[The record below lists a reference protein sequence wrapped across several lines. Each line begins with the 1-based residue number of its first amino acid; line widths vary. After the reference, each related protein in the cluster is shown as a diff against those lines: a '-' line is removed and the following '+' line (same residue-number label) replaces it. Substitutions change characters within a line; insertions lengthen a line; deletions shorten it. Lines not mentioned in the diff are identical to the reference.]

1 MKSLDKAGWEWY
13 NLGMDMRNFV
23 GKRICVAISGG
34 VDSVVLLHYL
44 KSQAA
49 ACGFHLLAAHCEHGI
64 RGESSLADMR
74 FVQDLCADWG
84 VPLFLFSAD
93 CPTLAKEKKQSL
105 ETAAREFRKESFAG
119 LITDGK
125 ADYIATAHH
134 ALDEAETVLFRIA
147 RGSSLTGAKGMRE
160 QDGYILRPLLG
171 WTKQEILAYAEKQ
184 GLTYRVDESNLQ
196 TEFTRNKLRLEVLP
210 KLEEAVPGASRNL
223 SAFAQRAAEDDEVLY
238 GLAADILL
246 PLPPMMGEGF
256 LVAFCKKPPIF
267 RRACLLALKE
277 LGVDKDYT
285 SAHLNGVFA
294 LQNSERG
301 AKLDLPRGVEAV
313 KTQNGM
319 ILRRKEGFADVEKSA
334 PEKFDFDGFDGGRY
348 EVIISKNPI
357 DVPDMWGQ
365 VLRADGDKLRG
376 AEFRFRQDGDGI
388 KRFGGGTK
396 TLKKFFNEEK
406 IPAEEREFIP
416 LIAKENEVLVV
427 CGVEISNGVQVTE
440 NTKNTAYIYLRK
452 KVSSNT

>member
-1 MKSLDKAGWEWY
+1 
-13 NLGMDMRNFV
+13 
-23 GKRICVAISGG
+23 
-34 VDSVVLLHYL
+34 
-44 KSQAA
+44 
-49 ACGFHLLAAHCEHGI
+49 
-64 RGESSLADMR
+64 
-74 FVQDLCADWG
+74 
-84 VPLFLFSAD
+84 
-93 CPTLAKEKKQSL
+93 
-105 ETAAREFRKESFAG
+105 
-119 LITDGK
+119 
-125 ADYIATAHH
+125 
-134 ALDEAETVLFRIA
+134 
-147 RGSSLTGAKGMRE
+147 
-160 QDGYILRPLLG
+160 
-171 WTKQEILAYAEKQ
+171 
-184 GLTYRVDESNLQ
+184 
-196 TEFTRNKLRLEVLP
+196 
-210 KLEEAVPGASRNL
+210 
-223 SAFAQRAAEDDEVLY
+223 
-238 GLAADILL
+238 
-246 PLPPMMGEGF
+246 
-256 LVAFCKKPPIF
+256 
-267 RRACLLALKE
+267 
-277 LGVDKDYT
+277 
-285 SAHLNGVFA
+285 
-294 LQNSERG
+294 
-301 AKLDLPRGVEAV
+301 VEAV

-376 AEFRFRQDGDGI
+376 AEFRFRQDGDSI